1 MIVTQISHTS
11 AHFPFLAPVHSSF
24 PREEHL
30 LFLDVLPVDPRARYI
45 LSNPMTYTYVRS
57 RGCRWARSHQEEV
70 KKRKRARAMRKRIPL
85 RARGLR
91 RCGTI
96 VRCKRRRRRGRERE
110 KSRNG
115 SAFGENRVRGN
126 TRMFNAS
133 H

>member
-1 MIVTQISHTS
+1 MIVIQISS
-11 AHFPFLAPVHSSF
+11 LSLRLILYSSF
-24 PREEHL
+24 LREEHL
-30 LFLDVLPVDPRARYI
+30 LFLDVFPVDPRVRYI

-57 RGCRWARSHQEEV
+57 CDCRWARSHQEEA

-85 RARGLR
+85 RARGPR

-96 VRCKRRRRRGRERE
+96 MRRKKRRKTRRRE
-110 KSRNG
+110 KSRSG
-115 SAFGENRVRGN
+115 SLFEENWARGN